1 MVQEVASGNKVL
13 RWLQRAQL
21 IETLLPC
28 RCVPPRLS
36 HNRNQAALAP
46 LGPASLSSPHV
57 IMCFGLARR
66 TPRKRS
72 KSTARM

>member
-21 IETLLPC
+21 IEPLLPC

-36 HNRNQAALAP
+36 RNRNQAALAP
-46 LGPASLSSPHV
+46 LGLASLSSPHV

-72 KSTARM
+72 KSTARR